1 MIINGKKLSA
11 VIVVIVI
18 AILMTFKSC
27 NRISA
32 GYVGVVYSPNGGVQE
47 KVLTQGYN
55 FINPLKNVT
64 EYTIGTEQAY
74 LSADKR
80 EGSEDNDS
88 FIVPT
93 SDGKMVNVDLE
104 YSYRYDESKVAK
116 IFIRFK
122 GKSGE
127 LIQNT
132 YTRVKIKAYVSEVT
146 SKFSVLDIYG
156 SKRADLNLKTY
167 QHIKEKFAKDG
178 IIIESVNFSR
188 IGLDKATATVIQQ
201 RVNTQQELER
211 QKIEKQKAQIE
222 AERNAIQEQGKA
234 NVKKIQAEAEAER
247 ILTVA
252 KAQAKANDLKKK
264 SLSTELIRYE
274 QTLRW
279 DGQLPKVTS
288 GGTPIIDIRN

>member
-1 MIINGKKLSA
+1 MKKK
-11 VIVVIVI
+11 IVSLVLVLL
-18 AILMTFKSC
+18 AGGLLTLKSC
-27 NRISA
+27 HKVPA
-32 GYVGVVYSPNGGVQE
+32 GYVGVVYSPSGGVQE

-55 FINPLKNVT
+55 FINPFKGVT
-64 EYTIGTEQAY
+64 KYTIGTEQAY
-74 LSADKR
+74 LSADER
-80 EGSEDNDS
+80 EGSKEDDS

-104 YSYRYDESKVAK
+104 YSYRYDENKVSR
-116 IFIRFK
+116 IFTRFK

-127 LIQNT
+127 TIQDT

-156 SKRADLNLKTY
+156 SKRAELNLKAFE
-167 QHIKEKFAKDG
+167 HIKKKFEKDG

-211 QKIEKQKAQIE
+211 QKIEKEKTQIE
-222 AERNAIQEQGKA
+222 AERNAIEEKGKA
-234 NVKKIQAEAEAER
+234 NVKLIQAKAEAER

-252 KAQAKANDLKKK
+252 RAESKANELKKR
-264 SLSTELIRYE
+264 SLSNELIRYE

-279 DGQLPKVTS
+279 NGELPQVTS

>member
-1 MIINGKKLSA
+1 MIINGKKTSA
-11 VIVVIVI
+11 VMIVIVM
-18 AILMTFKSC
+18 AILMMTKSC
-27 NRISA
+27 HRISA

-55 FINPLKNVT
+55 LINPFKNVT
-64 EYTIGTEQAY
+64 EYTVGTEQAY
-74 LSADKR
+74 LSADER

-104 YSYRYDESKVAK
+104 YSYRYDENKVAK
-116 IFIRFK
+116 IFTRFK

-156 SKRADLNLKTY
+156 SKRADLNLKAY

-234 NVKKIQAEAEAER
+234 NVKLIQAKAEAER

-252 KAQAKANDLKKK
+252 KAQSKANDLKKK
-264 SLSTELIRYE
+264 SLSDELIRYE

-279 DGQLPKVTS
+279 NGELPQVTS

>member
-11 VIVVIVI
+11 VVAVIVI
-18 AILMTFKSC
+18 SVLMTFKSC
-27 NRISA
+27 HRISA

-55 FINPLKNVT
+55 LINPFKNVT

-74 LSADKR
+74 LSADER

-88 FIVPT
+88 FMVPT

-104 YSYRYDESKVAK
+104 YSYRYDENKVAK
-116 IFIRFK
+116 IFTRFK
-122 GKSGE
+122 GKSGDV
-127 LIQNT
+127 IQNT

-156 SKRADLNLKTY
+156 SKRADLNLETY
-167 QHIKEKFAKDG
+167 QHIKDKFAKDG

-188 IGLDKATATVIQQ
+188 IGLDPATATVIQQ

-234 NVKKIQAEAEAER
+234 NVKLIQAEAEAER

-264 SLSTELIRYE
+264 SLSNELIRYE

-279 DGQLPKVTS
+279 NGQLPQVTS

>member
-1 MIINGKKLSA
+1 MIINGKKTGA
-11 VIVVIVI
+11 IMIVIVM
-18 AILMTFKSC
+18 AILMMTKSC
-27 NRISA
+27 HRISA

-55 FINPLKNVT
+55 FINPFKNVT
-64 EYTIGTEQAY
+64 EYTVGTEQAY

-80 EGSEDNDS
+80 EGSEDDDS

-104 YSYRYDESKVAK
+104 YSYRYDENQVAK
-116 IFIRFK
+116 IFTRFK

-167 QHIKEKFAKDG
+167 QHIKEKFVKDG

-264 SLSTELIRYE
+264 SLSTELIKYE
-274 QTLRW
+274 QILRW

-288 GGTPIIDIRN
+288 GGSPLIDLRD